1 MPAVLL
7 PVSLSS
13 SLAFKQMVT
22 LQLLNQNEQDK
33 GQNSNDEEEEE
44 EEEQPQT
51 PSREHSVSASSGP
64 PPAPLSRESPE
75 SPLVSSEQAVQEA
88 APLPP
93 QALPVPQDEVQGRE
107 GEPAEAEVL
116 SEMKDDS
123 FPPELAC
130 IPSQRPLGP
139 PTSIPP
145 KPPGPVLVDSEGE
158 ETLAASPL
166 ENACVGEPESSTGLS
181 LTSHSTNEDPLALG
195 PGSLGEEPQPP
206 ELKKDEG
213 VPNCT
218 APPKELEN
226 TGAGSLTVGAAGGPN
241 NCSQRPRYVFLSG
254 VPWTRQLGVEVVA
267 GFSRAGNSSS
277 EKDCLIH
284 SFIHSCIYS
293 GTSAK

>member
-1 MPAVLL
+1 MNQVFQLLRGEFELEDSYSGRAVLGTIMNTI
-7 PVSLSS
+7 
-13 SLAFKQMVT
+13 KMVT
-22 LQLLNQNEQDK
+22 LQLLNQHEQDK
-33 GQNSNDEEEEE
+33 GQSSNDEEEGE

-75 SPLVSSEQAVQEA
+75 CPRVSSEQAVQEA

-107 GEPAEAEVL
+107 GEPTEAEVL

-123 FPPELAC
+123 LPPELAC

-145 KPPGPVLVDSEGE
+145 KPPGPVLVDSECE

-181 LTSHSTNEDPLALG
+181 LTSHSMNEDPLALG
-195 PGSLGEEPQPP
+195 PGSLEEPQPP

-218 APPKELEN
+218 APLKELGN
-226 TGAGSLTVGAAGGPN
+226 TEAGSLTAGAAGGPSH
-241 NCSQRPRYVFLSG
+241 CSQRARYVFLSG
-254 VPWTRQLGVEVVA
+254 VWSWWSWVWRLSLVFPGLVTHPQRRTV
-267 GFSRAGNSSS
+267 
-277 EKDCLIH
+277 
-284 SFIHSCIYS
+284 
-293 GTSAK
+293 